1 MRNFKKYFKF
11 FCGWR
16 LVFAVIYL
24 LSFTIVKS
32 IENDIFSPVSP
43 VSSQQKMESGENY
56 DNTISEALSDNIVI
70 VDAKNLDFEELIEKI
85 YKKTPDK

>member
-1 MRNFKKYFKF
+1 
-11 FCGWR
+11 
-16 LVFAVIYL
+16 
-24 LSFTIVKS
+24 
-32 IENDIFSPVSP
+32 
-43 VSSQQKMESGENY
+43 MESGETY